1 MSIVPVAVRRAFKL
15 GYVPEDYR
23 AGWLRTQLSYIAR
36 AIWQPVSR
44 AVTGATTVEAD
55 DELLLVDC
63 TAGGVTVT
71 FPPAIQMQFAQITVK
86 KVDSGANVITLAGTV
101 DGVVNMTIPYPMM
114 SLTIQSDGTAWWI
127 K

>member
-1 MSIVPVAVRRAFKL
+1 MPIPVAVRRAYKL
-15 GYVPEDYR
+15 GNVPEDYR
-23 AGWLRTQLSYIAR
+23 AGWMRQTLAYISR

-44 AVTGATTVEAD
+44 AVIASTTVDAS

-101 DGVVNMTIPYPMM
+101 DSVVNMTIPYPMM
-114 SLTIQSDGTAWWI
+114 SLTIQSDGASWWI